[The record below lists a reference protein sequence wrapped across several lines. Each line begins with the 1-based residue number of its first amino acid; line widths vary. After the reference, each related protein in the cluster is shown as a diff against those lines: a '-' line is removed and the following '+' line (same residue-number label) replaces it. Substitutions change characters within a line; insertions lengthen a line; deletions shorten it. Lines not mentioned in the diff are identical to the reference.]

1 MSDFRKLFPFVPPHL
16 ARLSLSLLLLMLAV
30 GFFVHHSTGRLM
42 SRMSSDVEQ
51 LQEAVST
58 TIGELFRESVLLVFL
73 VAWVFYVDWRL
84 AALSLVIAP
93 VALGL
98 SLTMGRRIRRASW

>member
-1 MSDFRKLFPFVPPHL
+1 MSDFRKLFPFVRPYL
-16 ARLSLSLLLLMLAV
+16 ARLSLSLLLLMHAV
-30 GFFVHHSTGRLM
+30 GQSVVTELRNNLYAHVIGQSLGFFVHHSTGRLM

-84 AALSLVIAP
+84 AALS
-93 VALGL
+93 
-98 SLTMGRRIRRASW
+98 